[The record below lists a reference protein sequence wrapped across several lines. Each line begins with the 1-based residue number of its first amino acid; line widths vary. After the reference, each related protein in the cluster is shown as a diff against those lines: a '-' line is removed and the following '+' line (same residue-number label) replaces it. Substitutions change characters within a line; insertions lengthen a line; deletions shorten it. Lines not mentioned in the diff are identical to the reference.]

1 MMQRMRVRLDE
12 YPTFEMPAD
21 AQTKAPAHPPTALLV
36 PPPPLPMPSNETSV
50 GLADGAGLDAT
61 TASTKVVNSD
71 ASRQLAH
78 VSSFD
83 ASPPSLEDQRVYYPD
98 DRLGL
103 DEDLGGNEGGEGGD
117 VDVDALSSMLERHD
131 NLSSL

>member
-1 MMQRMRVRLDE
+1 MPRMRVRLDE
-12 YPTFEMPAD
+12 YPTFEMPTD
-21 AQTKAPAHPPTALLV
+21 AQTNAPAHPPTALLV
-36 PPPPLPMPSNETSV
+36 PPPPLPLPSSDETSA
-50 GLADGAGLDAT
+50 GLADGGGLDAT
-61 TASTKVVNSD
+61 TASTKVVYSD

-103 DEDLGGNEGGEGGD
+103 GEDLGGNEGGEGGG